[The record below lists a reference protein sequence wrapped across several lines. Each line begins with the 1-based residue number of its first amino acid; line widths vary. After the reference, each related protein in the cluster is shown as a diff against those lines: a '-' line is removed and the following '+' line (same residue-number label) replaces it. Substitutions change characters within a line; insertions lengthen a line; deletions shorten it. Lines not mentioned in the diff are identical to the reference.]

1 MRGTVG
7 IEAACFGIPVIT
19 AGSGRYDNLGFTK
32 DHKNKKDYLNT
43 ILNLHKVK
51 VNKEK
56 TKQLA
61 LKFAYYLYIIRTF
74 TTDHLHFYFDKNEN
88 SKMWAAFDE
97 NALQSSINDNNIVF
111 VDITAD
117 WCVTCQ
123 TNKIFVLN
131 SKKVVNFLN
140 EESVMLFR
148 GDWTNKNPKILAYL
162 NKYKRSGIPFN
173 IVYGPSNPN
182 GYILPEIL
190 TKETMI
196 EAIKLVK

>member
-1 MRGTVG
+1 MFL
-7 IEAACFGIPVIT
+7 ISFCIIPI
-19 AGSGRYDNLGFTK
+19 
-32 DHKNKKDYLNT
+32 
-43 ILNLHKVK
+43 ILL
-51 VNKEK
+51 
-56 TKQLA
+56 
-61 LKFAYYLYIIRTF
+61 F
-74 TTDHLHFYFDKNEN
+74 FYFDKNEN
-88 SKMWAAFDE
+88 STIWTAFDE

-140 EESVMLFR
+140 EESVILYR
-148 GDWTNKNPKILAYL
+148 GDWTYKNQKILAYL
-162 NKYKRSGIPFN
+162 NSNKRSGIPFN
-173 IVYGPSNPN
+173 IVYGPSNPD